1 MTFDIEKYKGVLGYI
16 LDFCV
21 IITLPIWLPIV
32 MIIVAAKVVFFFLDY
47 VFEQQFIFGRQE
59 K

>member
-1 MTFDIEKYKGVLGYI
+1 MTLDIEKCKNILGYL

-32 MIIVAAKVVFFFLDY
+32 IIIVAAKVVFFFLDY
-47 VFEQQFIFGRQE
+47 IFEQQSIFGQ
-59 K
+59 

>member
-1 MTFDIEKYKGVLGYI
+1 MTLDIEKCKNMLGYL

-32 MIIVAAKVVFFFLDY
+32 MIIVAVKVIFFFLDY

>member
-1 MTFDIEKYKGVLGYI
+1 MTFDIEKCKGVLGYI

-47 VFEQQFIFGRQE
+47 VFEQQSIFGRQE

>member
-1 MTFDIEKYKGVLGYI
+1 MTFDIEKYKRVLGYI

-32 MIIVAAKVVFFFLDY
+32 MIIVAVKVVFFFLDY
-47 VFEQQFIFGRQE
+47 IFEQQSIFGQ
-59 K
+59 

>member
-1 MTFDIEKYKGVLGYI
+1 MTFGIEKYKGVLGYI
-16 LDFCV
+16 LDFCA

-47 VFEQQFIFGRQE
+47 VFEQQSIFGRQE

>member
-1 MTFDIEKYKGVLGYI
+1 MTLDIEKCKNMLGYL

-32 MIIVAAKVVFFFLDY
+32 MIIVAVKIVFFFLDY
-47 VFEQQFIFGRQE
+47 IFEQQSIFGQ
-59 K
+59 

>member
-1 MTFDIEKYKGVLGYI
+1 MTLDIEKCKNILGYL

-21 IITLPIWLPIV
+21 IITIPIWLPIV
-32 MIIVAAKVVFFFLDY
+32 IIIVAVKVVFFFLDY
-47 VFEQQFIFGRQE
+47 VSEQQSIFERQE